1 MKTLGS
7 VNGVSGLCSA
17 VSGAA
22 GAIPGAGAQLAN
34 AVFQGTCSFVTSM
47 ASITEQFTNQAWKEY
62 QQKHPGQG
70 VEIYGPVG
78 QGVALFWKPWNG
90 KVPTS

>member
-1 MKTLGS
+1 
-7 VNGVSGLCSA
+7 
-17 VSGAA
+17 
-22 GAIPGAGAQLAN
+22 
-34 AVFQGTCSFVTSM
+34 M

-70 VEIYGPVG
+70 VEICGPVG
-78 QGVALFWKPWNG
+78 QGVSLFWKPWNG